1 MNANRKDASNFMRLI
16 AGAALFAVTSLPA
29 GAQDN
34 YPNHPVKIIVPYAPG
49 GILDVLARLMG
60 EKLTAK
66 WGQVFIVENRP
77 GASGNIGA
85 DSVARAAPDGYTLLA
100 SPPPPLAVNQSLF
113 PKLRYDPGTFVPV
126 TVIAMV
132 PSVLVVHPAVRAS
145 TVQELIALTKTQPGK
160 YNYASTGNGSTLH
173 LTAELLKTLTGV
185 QIVHIP
191 YNGIPA
197 ALTDLM
203 VGQIHMMFVNVSNAL
218 PHITSGKLKVLAV
231 TSDGRFPALPEVPAL
246 SETLPGFVS
255 VTWFGV
261 AAPQKTPSEIA
272 AKLSAAI
279 AEAVR
284 LPDVAKRLQDFSA
297 TPVGSSPEDT
307 ARFFKRE
314 VARWHKVILSAG
326 ITPD

>member
-1 MNANRKDASNFMRLI
+1 
-16 AGAALFAVTSLPA
+16 
-29 GAQDN
+29 
-34 YPNHPVKIIVPYAPG
+34 
-49 GILDVLARLMG
+49 
-60 EKLTAK
+60 
-66 WGQVFIVENRP
+66 
-77 GASGNIGA
+77 
-85 DSVARAAPDGYTLLA
+85 
-100 SPPPPLAVNQSLF
+100 
-113 PKLRYDPGTFVPV
+113 
-126 TVIAMV
+126 VIAMV

-255 VTWFGV
+255 VTWYGLV
-261 AAPQKTPSEIA
+261 APRKRRR
-272 AKLSAAI
+272 
-279 AEAVR
+279 R
-284 LPDVAKRLQDFSA
+284 LP
-297 TPVGSSPEDT
+297 PGSRPLSPRRSGCPMSRRSCRIFRPRRRKFARGH
-307 ARFFKRE
+307 ARFFKQE

-326 ITPD
+326 IKPD